1 MDRGVLR
8 LRGHRRAAMVC
19 AYVIAVA
26 LTLGLAAEAMSPP
39 APQAPAEPE
48 TVFRQAPLAP
58 PQPYEP
64 HPQGG
69 YVPPAVDLSHFRASW
84 DGPAPAA
91 NLSRFDWRAQGKVTS
106 VKNQSACGACYAFA
120 SIGAFESKLLI
131 DNAGTWDFSENNAK
145 ECDWHAGSCGGGNY
159 FRMASF
165 FSQAGTVLESCD
177 PYVPSDVPCTTGCP
191 YQKTLLDWRIISGS
205 QMPDTNTLKNYIMT
219 YGPIMTTMY
228 AGSGNNAWQQE
239 FNAYNGSY
247 TLYYTGAGNPNH
259 GVLIVGWDDSLH
271 HAGGTGA
278 WIVKNSWGTN
288 WGGTCGFG
296 SERGYFT
303 IAYGSAKIGYNSA
316 FVYDWQ
322 DYDPNGSILYYDE
335 AGWQGRAWTVGG
347 TTLWGLAKFYPP
359 SNTNVTR
366 VEFWTTDRTTDVDV
380 YLYGDFNGTTLSNLL
395 AQKLNNAFNEPG
407 YHSVALDSPVPVSAG
422 DDVIAVVKFTNAS
435 YLYPV
440 AADEVG
446 PHETGRTY
454 ISGSGTSWLDLG
466 AQYSQDVAIRIRT
479 SSQATTTA
487 TPSATA
493 TRTPTP
499 SGGAP
504 ATGPWS
510 GTTSRG
516 QPMSFDVQTGG
527 TQWANFYL
535 KTDFVAANC
544 GNATGTTEITLY
556 GPGNITGGQFSGG
569 TGTFSFTGQFSSP
582 SAASGTYA
590 FNNYLVIVGLPS
602 PPYICYYYLTQS
614 GTWNA
619 TATEAGTATPTP
631 TATRTPTRTATRT
644 PTRTPTRTATR
655 TPTRTPTRT
664 ATPTRTPTPTRTYTP
679 RPTNTPGPSPT
690 WVPGAQARLWL
701 PIVFRQWNAAAAATP
716 TPTATR
722 TRTATRT
729 PTRTPTRTATPGQH
743 VIRIGVGADISGV
756 AASYGWRQAN
766 AVQLAVNQV
775 NAAGG
780 IRVGGTTYT
789 LETVL
794 ADSGCDAERAPDAAT
809 ALINAGVVAVVGHTC
824 SAESMSAQPIY
835 YDARVSMITSSSS
848 NPELTQLGY
857 DTTFRTRPHDGTPPS
872 LMAAH
877 LRIWAGLSTSAIVD
891 SRPAVP
897 WWGDAYEQTFTA
909 LGGTITS
916 RRAVH
921 STDEF
926 TATLAAILPEHPDT
940 IANLSVS
947 GPLEA
952 GLFSQIA
959 HNMGMTAV
967 PVGWMSQTNN
977 ESVLADYANV
987 AGAAAEGDYVA
998 MSFRRFQDMPG
1009 WSTFLDAYR
1018 AARFA
1023 HEPDDPGV
1031 LGAFAYDAA
1040 RIIIAA
1046 IVRSQSTDPAVIRDF
1061 IAATSNYEGVVGTYV
1076 GFDAHGDVIPQW
1088 AWLVRRQGGQ
1098 WVTVAG
1104 PSASGPV
1111 RRN

>member
-1 MDRGVLR
+1 MSRGMLR
-8 LRGHRRAAMVC
+8 LRGRRRAAMAC
-19 AYVIAVA
+19 AFVA
-26 LTLGLAAEAMSPP
+26 ISAILALGLAANALGAPDPQDPPEPEAVLQ
-39 APQAPAEPE
+39 QAP
-48 TVFRQAPLAP
+48 TAP

-69 YVPPAVDLSHFRASW
+69 YIPPAVDLSHFHASW

-106 VKNQSACGACYAFA
+106 VKNQNPCGSCYAFA
-120 SIGAFESKLLI
+120 SLAAFESKLLM
-131 DNAGTWDFSENNAK
+131 DGAGTWDFSENNAK
-145 ECDWHAGSCGGGNY
+145 ECDWYAGSCSGGNY

-177 PYVPSDVPCTTGCP
+177 PYVPADVPCTTGCP

-205 QMPDTNTLKNYIMT
+205 QVPDTNTLKNYIMT
-219 YGPIMTTMY
+219 YGPVMTTMY
-228 AGSGNNAWQQE
+228 AGSLNNAWQQE

-259 GVLIVGWDDSLH
+259 GVLIVGWDDNLH
-271 HAGGTGA
+271 HAGGSGA

-335 AGWQGRAWTVGG
+335 AGWQGTVWGTG
-347 TTLWGLAKFYPP
+347 STTLWGLAKFYPP

-366 VEFWTTDRTTDVDV
+366 VEFWTTDATTDVDV
-380 YLYGDFNGTTLSNLL
+380 YLYDDFKGGTLSNLR

-407 YHSVALDSPVPVSAG
+407 YHSVLLDTPVPVSAG
-422 DDVIAVVKFTNAS
+422 DDIIAVVKFTNAS
-435 YLYPV
+435 YPYPV
-440 AADEVG
+440 ASDKDG

-454 ISGSGTSWLDLG
+454 ISVNGTAWLDLG
-466 AQYSQDVAIRIRT
+466 AEHSQDVAIRIRT
-479 SSQATTTA
+479 SSQATTTV
-487 TPSATA
+487 TPTRTA

-504 ATGPWS
+504 NDGPWS

-516 QPMSFDVQTGG
+516 QPMSFDVQNSG
-527 TQWANFYL
+527 TQWANFKL
-535 KTDFVAANC
+535 KTDFVATTC

-556 GPGNITGGQFSGG
+556 GPGDITGGQFSGG
-569 TGTFSFTGQFSSP
+569 TSAFSFTGQFTSP
-582 SAASGTYA
+582 AAANGTYA
-590 FNNYLVIVGLPS
+590 FNNYPIIVGLPS

-614 GTWNA
+614 GTWSA
-619 TATEAGTATPTP
+619 TPSGAGTATPTS
-631 TATRTPTRTATRT
+631 TLTRTATRT
-644 PTRTPTRTATR
+644 PTRTASRTATR
-655 TPTRTPTRT
+655 TPTPT
-664 ATPTRTPTPTRTYTP
+664 ATRTPTPTRTYTP
-679 RPTNTPGPSPT
+679 RPTNTFGPSPT
-690 WVPGAQARLWL
+690 WVPGARARLWL
-701 PIVFRQWNAAAAATP
+701 PIAFRQWNVPAAATA

-729 PTRTPTRTATPGQH
+729 PTRTPTSTPGQQ
-743 VIRIGVGADISGV
+743 VIRIGVGADLSGA
-756 AASYGWRQAN
+756 AASYGWQQAN

-775 NAAGG
+775 NAVGG
-780 IRVGGTTYT
+780 IRVGGTTYM
-789 LETVL
+789 LETVI
-794 ADSGCDAERAPDAAT
+794 ADSGCDADRAPAAAT

-824 SAESMSAQPIY
+824 SGESIAAQPIY
-835 YDARVSMITSSSS
+835 HAARVPMITSSSS
-848 NPELTQLGY
+848 NPQLTQLGY

-872 LMAAH
+872 LLAAY
-877 LRIWAGLSTSAIVD
+877 LRIWVGLSTSAIVD
-891 SRPAVP
+891 SYPSVP
-897 WWGDAYEQTFTA
+897 WWGDSYRETFTA

-916 RRAVH
+916 RRAVQ

-926 TATLAAILPEHPDT
+926 TATLAAIQPENPDV
-940 IANLSVS
+940 IVNLSVS

-967 PVGWMSQTNN
+967 PVGWMSHTND
-977 ESVLADYANV
+977 ESALANYANV

-1009 WSTFLDAYR
+1009 WQDFLDAYR
-1018 AARFA
+1018 AAGFA

-1040 RIIIAA
+1040 GILIAA
-1046 IVRSQSTDPAVIRDF
+1046 IVQSQSTDPARIRDE
-1061 IAATSNYEGVVGTYV
+1061 IAATHNYEGVVGTYT
-1076 GFDAHGDVIPQW
+1076 GFDANGDVMPQW
-1088 AWLVRRQGGQ
+1088 SWLVRYRGGQ
-1098 WVTVAG
+1098 WEIIAG
-1104 PSASGPV
+1104 EGVSPTMS
-1111 RRN
+1111 RD